1 MKSQTLPWGRALGRV
16 SSSASLLPPGDQ
28 SLKAQN
34 LRLKLIHINAAAK
47 LESPDYRGPFLP
59 AEMLSPAEPAGE
71 KVTLLQSS
79 LREALAGVL
88 GSRENGRFDTRTIY
102 GWQIGECV
110 LSPPLWASS
119 GTPSGSAWWRELN
132 LRALVWLPG
141 FIPLPPPILQPHTP
155 LPPHRSCPVSSQSPP
170 TTGL

>member
-1 MKSQTLPWGRALGRV
+1 MKCQTPLWAWAVGSV
-16 SSSASLLPPGDQ
+16 SSSASLLLPGDQ

-59 AEMLSPAEPAGE
+59 AEMLSAAEPAGE

-88 GSRENGRFDTRTIY
+88 GSRDNGRFDVRTIY

-110 LSPPLWASS
+110 LSPPPWAAA
-119 GTPSGSAWWRELN
+119 GPHQA
-132 LRALVWLPG
+132 LPG
-141 FIPLPPPILQPHTP
+141 E
-155 LPPHRSCPVSSQSPP
+155 
-170 TTGL
+170 GN